1 MSNKK
6 LSRLLEP
13 NLKFYFAVM
22 LLFAVAAIPVNWQL
36 ALAEG
41 TLTVLLYFYFRQSN
55 QKRRQGVLQYIDSV
69 TGSVDTASKS
79 TLINSPLP
87 TLVFRPDTGEIIW
100 SNESFL
106 QLAGIREHLF
116 EMRLSEAVPDFQV
129 QWLLSGKQE
138 SPERVELNNHRF
150 RVYGSLVRSR
160 NRTGVQSLV
169 ATTYWVETT
178 EADHLREVYEASR
191 PVAAILMLDNY
202 EDLMKACEDTQR
214 SAVLAQIDEKL
225 QTWANAGQGILLKT
239 DRNHYLFLFEEQYFQ
254 HFVDEKFSILDTVR
268 AIRVAENI
276 HPTLSIG
283 IGKDSPSIPELY
295 KNAKLSLEMALS
307 RGGDQAVVRNQV
319 DFAFYGGRTK
329 ATEKRTKVKSR
340 VMANA
345 FRELIADAG
354 EVYIMGHS
362 FADMDAVGA
371 AAGICCAA
379 RKRGKQAR
387 IVIDREHTAAE
398 TLIARLDALPEYSG
412 VFLTPA
418 EAFLQMRADTLLV
431 VVDTNR
437 PDMVE
442 NPQLLESCNRVAVID
457 HHRRAATYIENAAF
471 NFHEPYASS
480 ASELVTELLQYLVE
494 PTDLLR
500 EEAGAL
506 LAGIVLDTKHFTQRT
521 GGRTFEAAAFLRRS
535 GADTAEVQRL
545 FQGDLKDMVTK
556 YDIIRRAEMYR
567 SNIAV
572 SVVEEP
578 GVDRVAA
585 AQAADDL
592 LTLKGVQASFVV
604 YAAEGAVLMS
614 ARSLGEINVQVIL
627 EALGGGGNSTT
638 AGARIEDTDPESVR
652 QQLIGVLDAYFEK

>member
-41 TLTVLLYFYFRQSN
+41 ALTVLLYFYFRQSN

-106 QLAGIREHLF
+106 QLAGVREHLF

-225 QTWANAGQGILLKT
+225 QIWANAGQGILLKT

-572 SVVEEP
+572 SVVEES